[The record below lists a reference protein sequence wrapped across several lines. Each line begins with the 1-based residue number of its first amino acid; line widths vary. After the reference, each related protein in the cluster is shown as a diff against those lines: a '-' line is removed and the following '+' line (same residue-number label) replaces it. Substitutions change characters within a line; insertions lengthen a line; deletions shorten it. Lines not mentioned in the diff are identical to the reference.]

1 MPLYGCFSLKTLPE
15 LRLEWER
22 VFGNAQIIHGDLT
35 HKASIFLVYKP
46 ALDKRFNN

>member
-1 MPLYGCFSLKTLPE
+1 MPLYRCFSLKTLPE

-35 HKASIFLVYKP
+35 HKAAIFLVYKP